1 MQLGQEQM
9 VAQTVDG
16 EDRTEFWGPQGKDS
30 PSGRSK
36 REMGGSVGREVAG
49 AIQGT
54 ATCRREEDFRV
65 F

>member
-1 MQLGQEQM
+1 M

-16 EDRTEFWGPQGKDS
+16 EDRTEFWGPQGRDS

-36 REMGGSVGREVAG
+36 REMGRGVGREVAG
-49 AIQGT
+49 AVQGT
-54 ATCRREEDFRV
+54 ATCRRNEGFRV